1 MVRVVLR
8 GRRSRSLAAA
18 SSQQPRSGRLT
29 SSRGLIFDGASSA
42 EQPLQAASQPTAAQP
57 SQPPQPHCSIA
68 PRTLRALSASQQPRS
83 GRLTSSRGLIFDGAS
98 SAEQPLQA
106 ASQPTAA
113 QPSQP
118 PQPHCSI
125 APRTLRALSQC
136 TVPLRAPRSVPRFAP
151 SSVLTLS
158 HTLSF
163 GVCSACPPA
172 CCTRS
177 VSRAVPRVVLWLS
190 VALSLVL
197 SLALSCVSV
206 ALCPPLHPR
215 RAVPLAS
222 RVRARSV
229 RSPRTLCPP
238 LMPLPF
244 AITCVPFKWPRC
256 LSVERLPGAEGS
268 KKKTQKAYQKSG
280 SGATQVGG

>member
-68 PRTLRALSASQQPRS
+68 PRTLRALS
-83 GRLTSSRGLIFDGAS
+83 
-98 SAEQPLQA
+98 
-106 ASQPTAA
+106 
-113 QPSQP
+113 
-118 PQPHCSI
+118 
-125 APRTLRALSQC
+125 QC
-136 TVPLRAPRSVPRFAP
+136 TVPLRAPRSVPRSAP

-229 RSPRTLCPP
+229 RSAVAAHTVPPSHALALCNYMCTLQ
-238 LMPLPF
+238 MAPLP
-244 AITCVPFKWPRC
+244 
-256 LSVERLPGAEGS
+256 ERRTPARRRGLKRS
-268 KKKTQKAYQKSG
+268 KQKAYQKA
-280 SGATQVGG
+280 GAERPTVGG